1 MIKPSDGMPDSNGN
15 SAGGAPESGSHVVAN
30 PGDDPK
36 FSARFKEFRATSLAV
51 DHRTGVLVLFMFI
64 TVVGLFAYRVIPRES
79 FPEMQI
85 PMIAVNTIYP
95 GVTPD
100 DIESL
105 ITRPLEDELST
116 ISDIE
121 DLTSTSVEGFSSVVA
136 EFEATV
142 DLEGALQKV
151 REKVDLARPELPAE
165 AEDPTIIEF
174 NFSEMP
180 IMQVNLSGQYGLV
193 RLKELGEEMQ
203 DRVEQIPGVLRVDV
217 RGGLEREVRVD
228 VHLDRL
234 QFYGLEIQDV
244 IEAIRDEHVNIPGG
258 AIDVGPL
265 EYLVRVDGEFEDPM
279 VIQDLVVATEDGRPI
294 YVRDIADVDFGFQDR
309 TTFARLD
316 ADPVVTLDVLK
327 RSGENIIE
335 TSDLV
340 KATIR
345 EMEPLLPPTT
355 VVKITSDMS
364 FQIDTM
370 VSSLENNIISGL
382 ILIVVVLLFFL
393 GAGNSVFVAISI
405 PTSMLLSFAILQLL
419 GITLNMVVLF
429 SLILALGMLVDN
441 AIVVVENIYR
451 YVEEGWDRRAAAKKA
466 TGEVAMPVIVA
477 TATTLAAFA
486 PLLFWPGQV
495 GEFMQYMPSTLIVTL
510 SSSLFVALVIIP
522 TLCAMFLRL
531 EDDPAPPLRPA
542 ARWTMIGVTV
552 LAGIAIGINNPLM
565 VGLLAGTVVALYGL
579 HHFLLRDMAA
589 RFQAVRLPQLLTLYE
604 RALNMALA
612 HRAILLV
619 GSLVG
624 LVGTAGLFYR
634 FNAGVEFFAEDMPPN
649 EILVDVELP
658 VGSSPEATD
667 AIARRLEEDI
677 RVFSG
682 MSDAESVVSTIGGSG
697 GGGNPMETGASGPNA
712 GRVTVSMIEFGK
724 RQRDSQDLLNQMQ
737 AGLGGDIAGAN
748 IKVDQMVMG
757 PAQGNPVNIELVGE
771 DPAILQVLSDRVLA
785 ILEGDPVY
793 GKLVGLESDLDAA
806 RPELSVSVDREKAA
820 LYGVSSRDV
829 GMAIRGAIQG
839 IEAAKY
845 RTGNDEYDIVVR
857 LAEEY
862 RGELGSLRNL
872 TVMNEGTQIPLLSVA
887 SWEVR
892 DGYGSIRRRNQQR
905 MATISSDVR
914 TGLNNNRVLMEV
926 QGVLADFTANELPVG
941 YQLQY
946 TGQSEEQADAQA
958 FLQTAFLGAVMLI
971 GLILVIQFNSVV
983 KPVIIL
989 TSVFMST
996 AGVALG
1002 LLVFRMPFGIIMTGV
1017 GIISLAGIVVN
1028 NAIVLIDYV
1037 EILRKRDG
1045 LGRREALI
1053 RGGAVRFR
1061 PVILTAVTTA
1071 LGLIPLA
1078 IGLNFDFFGLY
1089 SRLEPEFYWGGEQ
1102 AAMWGPMAIAVIIGI
1117 LFATFLTLILVP
1129 VLYSVVDDTSDFF
1142 KRNFTH
1148 GGMGQTEDLGS
1159 GATSGGASSP
1169 ESGGIAE
1176 PGPADPIGVPQAFS
1190 GVHPKDAGPSGLV
1203 PQPE

>member
-1 MIKPSDGMPDSNGN
+1 MIRPIDGPSESNGTSRDGAPDSGGHD
-15 SAGGAPESGSHVVAN
+15 SVEHRHDAG
-30 PGDDPK
+30 
-36 FSARFKEFRATSLAV
+36 FLARFKEFRATSLAI
-51 DHRTGVLVLFMFI
+51 DHQTSVLVLFAFI
-64 TVVGLFAYRVIPRES
+64 TVAGLISYRVIPRES
-79 FPEMQI
+79 FPEVEI

-95 GVTPD
+95 GVTPA

-105 ITRPLEDELST
+105 VTRPLEDELST
-116 ISDIE
+116 ISDIK
-121 DLTSTSVEGFSSVVA
+121 DLTSTSIEGYSSIIA

-142 DLEGALQKV
+142 DLEGALQRV
-151 REKVDLARPELPAE
+151 REKVDLARAELPAE
-165 AEDPTIIEF
+165 AEDPSIIEF
-174 NFSEMP
+174 NFSEIP
-180 IMQVNLSGQYGLV
+180 IMQVNLSGEYGLV

-203 DRVEQIPGVLRVDV
+203 DRIEQIPGVLRVDV

-244 IEAIRDEHVNIPGG
+244 IDVIREENVNIPGG
-258 AIDVGPL
+258 SINVGPL
-265 EYLVRVDGEFEDPM
+265 QYLVRVAGEFDDPM
-279 VIQDLVVATEDGRPI
+279 IIQDLVVDTRDGRPI
-294 YVRDIADVDFGFQDR
+294 YVRDIADVEFGFQDR
-309 TTFARLD
+309 TSYARLD
-316 ADPVVTLDVLK
+316 GAPVVTLDVLK

-335 TSDLV
+335 TAELV
-340 KATIR
+340 KAVIR

-355 VVKITSDMS
+355 VVKITSDQS
-364 FQIDTM
+364 VQIDTM

-382 ILIVVVLLFFL
+382 ILIVGVLLFFL
-393 GAGNSVFVAISI
+393 GAGNSIFVAISI
-405 PTSMLLSFAILQLL
+405 PTSMLLSFTILQFL

-451 YVEEGWDRRAAAKKA
+451 YVEEGWDRRTAAKKA
-466 TGEVAMPVIVA
+466 TGEVAVPVIVA

-531 EDDPAPPLRPA
+531 DDDPAPPLRPA

-552 LAGIAIGINNPLM
+552 LAGIGIGIRNPLT
-565 VGLLAGTVVALYGL
+565 VVLLTGTVVALYAL
-579 HHFLLRDMAA
+579 HSFLLRGMAA
-589 RFQAVRLPQLLTLYE
+589 RFQAVRLPQILTVYE
-604 RALNMALA
+604 RILSWSLD
-612 HRAILLV
+612 HRGYLLLV
-619 GSLVG
+619 SFLG
-624 LVGTAGLFYR
+624 LIGTGGLFYR
-634 FNAGVEFFAEDMPPN
+634 FNAGIEFFAEDMPPN
-649 EILVDVELP
+649 EILVDLELP

-667 AIARRLEEDI
+667 LIARRLEEEI
-677 RVFSG
+677 QAFSG
-682 MSDAESVVSTIGGSG
+682 MSDSESVVATVGGSG
-697 GGGNPMETGASGPNA
+697 GGGNPMGGGASGPNA
-712 GRVTVSMIEFGK
+712 GRVTVSMIGFGE
-724 RQRDSQDLLNQMQ
+724 RQLDSQDLLNLMQ
-737 AGLGGDIAGAN
+737 ARLGRNIAGAN
-748 IKVDQMVMG
+748 IKVDQTAQG
-757 PAQGNPVNIELVGE
+757 PAQGSPVNIELVGE
-771 DPAILQVLSDRVLA
+771 DPATLQVLSDRVLA

-793 GKLVGLESDLDAA
+793 GKLVGLKSDLDAA

-862 RGELGSLRNL
+862 RGDLASLRNL
-872 TVMNEGTQIPLLSVA
+872 TVMNDGTLIPLLSVA
-887 SWEVR
+887 KWEVR
-892 DGYGSIRRRNQQR
+892 DGYGSIRRKNQRR

-914 TGLNNNRVLMEV
+914 TGLNNNRVLREV
-926 QGVLADFTANELPVG
+926 QDVLADFTANELPVG

-946 TGQSEEQADAQA
+946 TGQSEEQAEAQA
-958 FLQTAFLGAVMLI
+958 FLQTAFLGAIMLI
-971 GLILVIQFNSVV
+971 GLILVSQFNSVV
-983 KPVIIL
+983 LPMIIL

-996 AGVALG
+996 AGVFLG

-1017 GIISLAGIVVN
+1017 GLISLAGIVVN
-1028 NAIVLIDYV
+1028 NAIVLLDYV
-1037 EILRKRDG
+1037 GILRTRDG
-1045 LGRREALI
+1045 MGRREALL
-1053 RGGAVRFR
+1053 RGGKVRFR

-1078 IGLNFDFFGLY
+1078 IGLNFNFFGLY
-1089 SRLEPEFYWGGEQ
+1089 TRLEPDLYWGGEQ

-1129 VLYSVVDDTSDFF
+1129 VLYSVADDATDFF
-1142 KRNFTH
+1142 KRNFTRGWEPPVEQVGR
-1148 GGMGQTEDLGS
+1148 GG
-1159 GATSGGASSP
+1159 TSGRALGAETEVP
-1169 ESGGIAE
+1169 APADGVGPGGAE
-1176 PGPADPIGVPQAFS
+1176 PSLEPTEAAPA
-1190 GVHPKDAGPSGLV
+1190 
-1203 PQPE
+1203 